1 VLIDKDEVIRYLRIK
16 GKADPETERL
26 VDECIKECEGKAKP
40 RYFYRI
46 CGLSFKESGVLV
58 DGLKLPGQDIKK
70 HLSGCSKAAL
80 MAATL
85 GIEMDRLINFYLVKD
100 IGRSL
105 ILDACATAMIEAV
118 CDECQEKIREEA
130 ENLGFNITDRFS
142 PGYGD
147 LPIEIQSEFI
157 RVLDT
162 ARKIGLH
169 CSQNSILIPRK
180 SVTAIIGLNESSRE
194 NIEESRCENCNLA
207 ESCGFRKDG
216 RCGN

>member
-1 VLIDKDEVIRYLRIK
+1 MLINKDEVVRYLRIK

-26 VDECIKECEGKAKP
+26 VDECIKECEENANP
-40 RYFYRI
+40 RYFYKI
-46 CGLSFKESGVLV
+46 YKLSFNQTGVSA
-58 DGLKLPGQDIKK
+58 DGFELPGQDIKK
-70 HLSGCSKAAL
+70 HLSDCRRAAL

-85 GIEMDRLINFYLVKD
+85 GIEIDKLINFYSVKD

-118 CDECQEKIREEA
+118 CDECQEKIRVEA
-130 ENLGFNITDRFS
+130 GNSGLNITERFS

-147 LPIEIQSEFI
+147 LPIGIQPEFT

-169 CSQNSILIPRK
+169 CSQNNILIPRK
-180 SVTAIIGLNESSRE
+180 SVTAIIGLYESSRE
-194 NIEESRCENCNLA
+194 NEAKSKCENCNLA